1 MPIKSRLET
10 RGCRLKRFKIMIGQ
24 TYCHVVK
31 SCHRIGL
38 VEYYILFAVVC
49 VECVAGSDTIIASED
64 YLGVR
69 KKGNL
74 PCNAEDN
81 LHPRLLVIEARFR
94 GY

>member
-1 MPIKSRLET
+1 MEN
-10 RGCRLKRFKIMIGQ
+10 
-24 TYCHVVK
+24 
-31 SCHRIGL
+31 
-38 VEYYILFAVVC
+38 YIPSTAVCGAC
-49 VECVAGSDTIIASED
+49 VTGPDTFNTSAD

-81 LHPRLLVIEARFR
+81 LRAGLLVIEARFR